1 MQTQL
6 EIEDGSPRIDSL
18 PHPHVRSTET
28 DWRSTPSNRRWHTV
42 ILLLAPAVMAA
53 GLIYHPTIGNP
64 TDPDFFVRLGAAV
77 RADSLR
83 WAIAHHLVAIGSGL
97 IALAFLALDGRL
109 RAAGRTRDAAIGLP
123 LIVAGSLLYALLPAM
138 EFAPWAAAESGADP
152 SAAQRAI
159 FPWFVPTLFSGA
171 LLFAAGSVAFALGIV
186 RSRAFAPRIARF
198 AAVALILAALCRLV
212 PINLIH
218 MDVQAALGILAMW
231 PLANLAFMNGRRLR

>member
-97 IALAFLALDGRL
+97 IALAFLAL
-109 RAAGRTRDAAIGLP
+109 
-123 LIVAGSLLYALLPAM
+123 
-138 EFAPWAAAESGADP
+138 
-152 SAAQRAI
+152 
-159 FPWFVPTLFSGA
+159 
-171 LLFAAGSVAFALGIV
+171 
-186 RSRAFAPRIARF
+186 
-198 AAVALILAALCRLV
+198 
-212 PINLIH
+212 
-218 MDVQAALGILAMW
+218 
-231 PLANLAFMNGRRLR
+231 